1 MKRPIVLL
9 TLIAL
14 TIAAC
19 GGDSGATTT
28 GADGATTTAAGG
40 TDFVP
45 RVEIPQTDDMMDTTE
60 YATDTPWTIGYSDAS
75 SVELGPGVHLAVR
88 AMGPVGISADR

>member
-28 GADGATTTAAGG
+28 GADGATTTTAGG
-40 TDFVP
+40 SDFAHAG
-45 RVEIPQTDDMMDTTE
+45 R
-60 YATDTPWTIGYSDAS
+60 
-75 SVELGPGVHLAVR
+75 GP
-88 AMGPVGISADR
+88 ADRRHAGTPL

>member
-60 YATDTPWTIGYSDAS
+60 YTTDTPWTIGYSDAS
-75 SVELGPGVHLAVR
+75 LSNSARVFIWQIR
-88 AMGPVGISADR
+88 AMGAVGISADR